1 MTLQINNNLQY
12 DTSLQSVQPN
22 HLDYVSSLP
31 PIREWSSSITEPPVA
46 GTLMVLAC
54 RLSTRSAGVS
64 YSLVPSS
71 WLQLCTIHLQ
81 ASSKRQLRN
90 STGNRITDR
99 VVVTRIHAQCKHTHT
114 GTHSVPK
121 HEQIS
126 PRCVQQQNNPDDTIN
141 PPCSATNLFHY
152 HYALLV
158 GSNLMTSQ

>member
-1 MTLQINNNLQY
+1 MLLLLSTTY
-12 DTSLQSVQPN
+12 ST
-22 HLDYVSSLP
+22 HA
-31 PIREWSSSITEPPVA
+31 VA
-46 GTLMVLAC
+46 GTLLVLAC

-64 YSLVPSS
+64 YSLVPLS

-126 PRCVQQQNNPDDTIN
+126 PRCVQQQNNPDDTLN
-141 PPCSATNLFHY
+141 PPCNATNLFHY
-152 HYALLV
+152 HFALLV